1 MELSKRLR
9 AVADMVSPGYRLADI
24 GTDHAYIPI
33 WLAGQG
39 DGYVKQ
45 WLWM

>member
-9 AVADMVSPGYRLADI
+9 AVADLVTAGYQVADI

-33 WLAGQG
+33 FLTASRFCRRS
-39 DGYVKQ
+39 V
-45 WLWM
+45 MN

>member
-9 AVADMVSPGYRLADI
+9 AVADLVTAGYQVADI

-33 WLAGQG
+33 FLTETG
-39 DGYVKQ
+39 KQ
-45 WLWM
+45 IMR